1 VNNGTAPPAEI
12 RNEGAEWNRLRERI
26 QSSMEAVERKFN
38 PTELERNAILS
49 QRAKRLARP
58 STDLLGDLEGA
69 SVLEFLIAGEKYG
82 VESSY
87 VSECFQLRDL
97 TPLPCTPRFVR
108 GIINVRG
115 RIVCAIDLDLLL
127 DLPAAESND
136 RSAVVVLNGAGIET
150 GVLIDAIL
158 GVRSIPEGEIRQ
170 SLSTLNGIQAEYLKG
185 VTRDNVAVL
194 DVLTIL
200 SDPRIRVHEEVD

>member
-1 VNNGTAPPAEI
+1 MNNGTAPPAEI

-38 PTELERNAILS
+38 PTELERNA
-49 QRAKRLARP
+49 
-58 STDLLGDLEGA
+58 
-69 SVLEFLIAGEKYG
+69 
-82 VESSY
+82 
-87 VSECFQLRDL
+87 
-97 TPLPCTPRFVR
+97 
-108 GIINVRG
+108 NVRG